1 MSIFGDILLGSAIF
15 GRVCSKKCHLKIC
28 PNAPLVDQPL
38 GK

>member
-1 MSIFGDILLGSAIF
+1 MSIFGDILLGIVIF
-15 GRVCSKKCHLKIC
+15 GRVSAGKCHLKIC